1 MAAWKMV
8 GLGVLLG
15 YTAPPQFH
23 AAKLA
28 RVPTVP
34 LLVAAC
40 AYSSAL
46 SVPMARSEHR
56 CGVECGAA
64 SAAKVISV
72 GDMQAHAKS

>member
-1 MAAWKMV
+1 M
-8 GLGVLLG
+8 G
-15 YTAPPQFH
+15 YTAPPQFD

-28 RVPTVP
+28 RVPTALPVP

-46 SVPMARSEHR
+46 SVPMARSKHR